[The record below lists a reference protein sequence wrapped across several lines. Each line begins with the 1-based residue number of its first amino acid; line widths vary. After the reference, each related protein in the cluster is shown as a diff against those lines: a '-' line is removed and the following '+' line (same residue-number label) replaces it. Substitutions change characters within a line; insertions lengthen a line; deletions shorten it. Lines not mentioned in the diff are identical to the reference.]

1 MTIKSPIINVMT
13 KAAYKAGNK
22 LLKDFREIENLQVSK
37 KGIGDFVTTAD
48 LNSERIILKELNK
61 SYPNISIICEE
72 TKSNVHKNK
81 DEKKFIIDPL
91 DGTLNFLH
99 GLPHFAISIAF
110 MYKEEIVSGII
121 YDPIKDE
128 LFWSEKGIGAFL
140 NNNVRLRVSARKE
153 LNQALIS
160 TGIPWKGMETKH
172 QRFMK
177 ILKNAMENC
186 SGIRRY
192 GAAALDLAY
201 VASGRYDAFWLF
213 GLKIWDIASG
223 SLLVNESGG
232 FVGELN
238 NKDNFLYTG
247 DIFACNNNLIDE
259 FKQKVLSI

>member
-22 LLKDFREIENLQVSK
+22 LLKDFREVENLQVSK

-128 LFWSEKGIGAFL
+128 LFWSEKGMGAFL
-140 NNNVRLRVSARKE
+140 NNNVRLRVSGRKE
-153 LNQALIS
+153 LNQALMS
-160 TGIPWKGMETKH
+160 TGIPWKGMETKP
-172 QRFMK
+172 QSFMK

-201 VASGRYDAFWLF
+201 VASGRYDAFWQF

-223 SLLVNESGG
+223 SLLVKESGG

>member
-1 MTIKSPIINVMT
+1 MALKTPIINIMT
-13 KAAYKAGNK
+13 KAAYKAGNI
-22 LLKDFREIENLQVSK
+22 LIKDFREVENLQVSK
-37 KGIGDFVTTAD
+37 KGIGDFVTSAD
-48 LNSERIILKELNK
+48 LNSEKTIIKILQKAYPKIEIMSEETSPETNLNK
-61 SYPNISIICEE
+61 
-72 TKSNVHKNK
+72 H
-81 DEKKFIIDPL
+81 EKKWIIDPL
-91 DGTLNFLH
+91 DGTLNFIH
-99 GLPHFAISIAF
+99 GLPHFAISIAL
-110 MYKEEIVSGII
+110 MVKEEIISGVV

-128 LFWSEKGIGAFL
+128 LFWSEKGMGAFL

-153 LNQALIS
+153 LNQALMS

-172 QRFMK
+172 QSFMK

-201 VASGRYDAFWLF
+201 VAAGRYDAFWEF

-223 SLLVNESGG
+223 SLLVKESGG

-259 FKQKVLSI
+259 FKQKILSI